1 MSSEFINITHP
12 LLVQLAIIFTSL
24 LTKNI
29 LNFFLL
35 KKRHAIQ
42 SVEENKYNRDWH
54 KEIY

>member
-29 LNFFLL
+29 LNSFLR

-54 KEIY
+54 KKIY